1 MKQKRYP
8 LILKSCDYNIL
19 KNNSMI
25 TTCCGSF
32 LRKVQ
37 RQGDR
42 VELLLTEFE
51 LKELTGFVAGE
62 ANHAISK
69 DKEQALNKIY
79 DQLELA
85 LYSLNKVK

>member
-8 LILKSCDYNIL
+8 LIFETDDYNIL

-37 RQGDR
+37 RQDNS
-42 VELLLTEFE
+42 VKFLLTEFE
-51 LKELTGFVAGE
+51 LKELTGFVAAE

-69 DKEQALNKIY
+69 NKEQELNKIY
-79 DQLELA
+79 EQLEDA